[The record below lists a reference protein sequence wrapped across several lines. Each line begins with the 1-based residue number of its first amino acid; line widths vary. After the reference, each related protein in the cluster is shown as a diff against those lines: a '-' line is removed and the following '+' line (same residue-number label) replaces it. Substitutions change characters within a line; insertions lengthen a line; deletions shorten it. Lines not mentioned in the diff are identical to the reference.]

1 MLTRRMATQIEKK
14 ITRVLMRGLVIDPTG
29 RRRISWFDLT
39 DAEWELL
46 KAYIEDIITEEEAS
60 RDCATLT
67 ELFTKW
73 KHGMTGANNAKK
85 LEIDA
90 AALEA
95 IPDLPTDL
103 GGLKAWYN
111 FARGQGDP
119 DWGDVRPPEAE
130 MRWGEKLVKIVRAA
144 EEALGVIYA
153 RWNDATQIITH
164 YNEFRRLKGTY
175 GTDLTRLRIETEEV
189 TIEEVRDGI
198 GNANR
203 EVTQWLDGLNNFYR
217 WAPEPR
223 LVDHVK
229 MYFAGQGFNKTTI
242 DWTVFK
248 NLMDT
253 NRGKVANNGPP
264 KRGRGQD
271 TG

>member
-1 MLTRRMATQIEKK
+1 MLTRNMATQIEKK

-73 KHGMTGANNAKK
+73 KQGMTGANDVKK

-130 MRWGEKLVKIVRAA
+130 MRWGEKLVKIVTAA
-144 EEALGVIYA
+144 EEALGIIYA
-153 RWNDATQIITH
+153 RWNDGTQIVTH

-175 GTDLTRLRIETEEV
+175 GTDLTRLRMET
-189 TIEEVRDGI
+189 D
-198 GNANR
+198 
-203 EVTQWLDGLNNFYR
+203 
-217 WAPEPR
+217 
-223 LVDHVK
+223 
-229 MYFAGQGFNKTTI
+229 
-242 DWTVFK
+242 
-248 NLMDT
+248 
-253 NRGKVANNGPP
+253 
-264 KRGRGQD
+264 
-271 TG
+271 

>member
-1 MLTRRMATQIEKK
+1 MATEIEKK
-14 ITRVLMRGLVIDPTG
+14 ITRVLMRGLVMDPTG

-39 DAEWELL
+39 DGEWEFL
-46 KAYIEDIITEEEAS
+46 KAYLEDIITEEEAS
-60 RDCATLT
+60 RDCATLS

-111 FARGQGDP
+111 FAKVQGDP
-119 DWGDVRPPEAE
+119 EWGDVQPPDAE
-130 MRWGEKLVKIVRAA
+130 LRWGEKLVKIIRAA
-144 EEALGVIYA
+144 EEALGIIYT
-153 RWNDATQIITH
+153 RWNDGTQVITH

-175 GTDLTRLRIETEEV
+175 GTDLTRLRMETGDV
-189 TIEEVRDGI
+189 TREDVRDGI

-203 EVTQWLDGLNNFYR
+203 EVTQSLDGLNNFYK
-217 WAPEPR
+217 WVP
-223 LVDHVK
+223 
-229 MYFAGQGFNKTTI
+229 TTI
-242 DWTVFK
+242 C
-248 NLMDT
+248 
-253 NRGKVANNGPP
+253 G
-264 KRGRGQD
+264 
-271 TG
+271 